1 MIKFNIPP
9 RTGEESKY
17 IEDAIESEK
26 ICGDGKY
33 TKLCQE
39 ILEKKFNSKKIY
51 LTTSGTSALEM
62 ACMLVGIEPGDEV
75 IMPSFTF

>member
-39 ILEKKFNSKKIY
+39 ILEKKFNSKKIFFCGINHIQLVVY
-51 LTTSGTSALEM
+51 LYLSKSQ
-62 ACMLVGIEPGDEV
+62 
-75 IMPSFTF
+75 FFF

>member
-51 LTTSGTSALEM
+51 VHFLSLYPRIN
-62 ACMLVGIEPGDEV
+62 LIPR
-75 IMPSFTF
+75 